1 MKEIFLILA
10 LLTNAPQPAPNY
22 CYPVGGESA
31 EIMLNNIICGNYEA
45 QQDFNGDQQ
54 LTIADYYS
62 TKRRHY
68 ISMSEGT
75 ALTIDRDAVEAI
87 TTKFFPDEEPIYYE
101 FDFIGAQPCRQYE
114 ITVEEIATA
123 NLYLEFADECTN
135 IKLSV
140 NPYTETVTATKGE

>member
-1 MKEIFLILA
+1 MKEIFVILA
-10 LLTNAPQPAPNY
+10 LLTNAPTPSPNY
-22 CYPVGGESA
+22 NFPVGGESA
-31 EIMLNNIICGNYEA
+31 EIMLNNIICGTYEET
-45 QQDFNGDQQ
+45 QDFNGDQQ

-62 TKRRHY
+62 TRRRHY

-75 ALTIDRDAVEAI
+75 AITIDQDAVEAI
-87 TTKFFPDEEPIYYE
+87 TTEFFPDEEPIYFE
-101 FDFIGAQPCRQYE
+101 FDFIGSKPCRQYE

-135 IKLSV
+135 IKLSL